1 MRESRRNL
9 STIGAAIVLL
19 VSACSPG
26 ASPAASTASSAPAPS
41 GPAASAAESA
51 GSSAAAGEFKI
62 SFSNYIEAAPLFHSM
77 HTQLDTVLQEKDT
90 GVSIKWYDNKG
101 DPQVMLQNVQLMI
114 QDKPDAL
121 VVYPV
126 TASTQGISQLIKDSG
141 IPCVTLNLDTPDCH
155 FLNIDNAALGIESAK
170 IVGNIAKERGWNASN
185 TFVLIGQNAAAG
197 EQVNSCVTNF
207 YSTIADILGLDK
219 VAPADIGAQTTK
231 IGKNAIQFDGNSQL
245 ETTFTAVSNLLPS
258 VPAGYNIIL
267 YTVNN
272 DSTSGAIRALAG
284 SGRADNDKLL
294 IAGLGGDK
302 TGVDALRGDPRW
314 VAEGDIF
321 FNWWGE
327 YAIAMAQAVAKGAV
341 PPADVTALPQVV
353 LSKDTVDQYLLPNSV
368 EAKQLPALDSTN
380 EYLKTG
386 GFLQI
391 VNNIPGL

>member
-1 MRESRRNL
+1 
-9 STIGAAIVLL
+9 
-19 VSACSPG
+19 
-26 ASPAASTASSAPAPS
+26 
-41 GPAASAAESA
+41 
-51 GSSAAAGEFKI
+51 
-62 SFSNYIEAAPLFHSM
+62 M
-77 HTQLDTVLQEKDT
+77 HTQLDEVLASKDT
-90 GVSIKWYDNKG
+90 GVEIKWYDNKG

-126 TASTQGISQLIKDSG
+126 TASTQGISQMIKDSG
-141 IPCVTLNLDTPDCH
+141 IPCVTLNLDTPDCD
-155 FLNIDNAALGIESAK
+155 FLNIDNSALGIDSAK
-170 IVGNIAKERGWNASN
+170 IVGEIAKSRGWDASN

-197 EQVNSCVTNF
+197 EQVNACVTNF

-219 VAPADIGAQTTK
+219 VAASDIGAQTTK

-245 ETTFTAVSNLLPS
+245 ESSFTAVSNLLPS

-272 DSTSGAIRALAG
+272 DSTSGALRALAA
-284 SGRADNDKLL
+284 SGRADNDKTL

-302 TGVDALRGDPRW
+302 TGVDNLRSDPRW

-321 FNWWGE
+321 FNWWGQ
-327 YAIAMAQAVAKGAV
+327 YAVAMAQALAKGIR

-353 LSKDTVDQYLLPNSV
+353 LSKDTVDQYLLPDSV
-368 EAKQLPALDSTN
+368 EAKQLPALDKTN
-380 EYLKTG
+380 EFLKEG

>member
-1 MRESRRNL
+1 MDDKGRRL
-9 STIGAAIVLL
+9 KILGIAMAL
-19 VSACSPG
+19 VVGACSGG
-26 ASPAASTASSAPAPS
+26 ASNAPSTAAGTPAASTDASAEASAPA
-41 GPAASAAESA
+41 GP
-51 GSSAAAGEFKI
+51 FRI
-62 SFSNYIEAAPLFHSM
+62 SYSNYIEAAPLFHSM
-77 HTQLDTVLQEKDT
+77 HTQLDTVLETMDT
-90 GVSIKWYDNKG
+90 GVEIKWYDNKG

-141 IPCVTLNLDTPDCH
+141 IPCVTLNLDTPDCD
-155 FLNIDNAALGIESAK
+155 FLNIDNAALGVDSAK
-170 IVGNIAKERGWNASN
+170 IVGEIAKSRGWNASN

-197 EQVNSCVTNF
+197 EQVNACVTNF

-219 VAPADIGAQTTK
+219 VAATDIGAQTTK
-231 IGKNAIQFDGNSQL
+231 IGQNAIQFDGNSQL
-245 ETTFTAVSNLLPS
+245 ESSFTAVSNLLPS

-272 DSTSGAIRALAG
+272 DSTSGALRALAA
-284 SGRADNDKLL
+284 SGRADNDKTL

-302 TGVDALRGDPRW
+302 TGVDNLRSDPRW

-327 YAIAMAQAVAKGAV
+327 YAVAMAQSLAKGIK
-341 PPADVTALPQVV
+341 PPADVTALPQIV
-353 LSKDTVDQYLLPNSV
+353 LSKDTVDQYLLPDSV

-380 EYLKTG
+380 EFLKQG

-391 VNNIPGL
+391 INNIPGLQ